1 MIRRPPRSTRTDT
14 LFPYTT
20 LFRSGF
26 YYDFAREAPFTP
38 ADLAAIEQ
46 RMHEIVDRDEPI
58 RREVW
63 DREEAIRY
71 FTSIGEKYKAEH
83 IETLPQGEEISIYR
97 QDRKSTRIN
106 SRHQC
111 ASRMPSSARKKKK

>member
-1 MIRRPPRSTRTDT
+1 
-14 LFPYTT
+14 
-20 LFRSGF
+20 
-26 YYDFAREAPFTP
+26 
-38 ADLAAIEQ
+38 
-46 RMHEIVDRDEPI
+46 MHEIVDRDEPI

-97 QDRKSTRIN
+97 QGNWLDLCIGPHLPSTGTLGHAFKLMNVSGAYWRGDARNAQIQRI
-106 SRHQC
+106 SGTSWAKEKQPQ
-111 ASRMPSSARKKKK
+111 ASLPILAADTK